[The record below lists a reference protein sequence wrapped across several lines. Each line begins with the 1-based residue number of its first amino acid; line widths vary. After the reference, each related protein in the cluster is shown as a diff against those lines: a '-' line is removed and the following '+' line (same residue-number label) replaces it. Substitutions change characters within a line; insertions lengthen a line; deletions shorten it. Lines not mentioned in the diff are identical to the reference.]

1 LSRALGVPLDTS
13 GSPPQALERLGEAL
27 ASLTKTSRAVL
38 VLDGADAF
46 GAALRAAVP
55 KWLERAPGLD
65 LVLVSN
71 ERLGFGEAVPLGPLP
86 ADAAAQL
93 FTQRLTRALTP
104 EELAL
109 LPEVA
114 ERLEG
119 VPLSLELAAAGLG
132 DAPLS
137 QLLSG
142 APLTASAALQAA
154 LAASLARLD
163 AEWNGNL
170 LLVTQNVDDLHERA
184 GTKRL
189 LHMHGEHLNAWCTA
203 CDVRHGW
210 RGTLID
216 RPACPSCGISGQL
229 RPDIVWFG
237 EMPYR
242 MGDIYHAL
250 NRADLFVS
258 IGTSGAVYPA
268 AGLVREARQKGIK
281 TLELNLEPSHGTSWF
296 EESRH
301 GPATLMVPAWVDE
314 ILGG

>member
-1 LSRALGVPLDTS
+1 MDRQIKNIVILTGAGVSAESGIDTFRS
-13 GSPPQALERLGEAL
+13 AGGLWEQHKVEDVAPPEAF
-27 ASLTKTSRAVL
+27 AR
-38 VLDGADAF
+38 D
-46 GAALRAAVP
+46 P
-55 KWLERAPGLD
+55 D
-65 LVLVSN
+65 LVLRFYDMRR
-71 ERLGFGEAVPLGPLP
+71 ERIQQVEPN
-86 ADAAAQL
+86 AAHYA
-93 FTQRLTRALTP
+93 
-104 EELAL
+104 
-109 LPEVA
+109 
-114 ERLEG
+114 
-119 VPLSLELAAAGLG
+119 
-132 DAPLS
+132 
-137 QLLSG
+137 
-142 APLTASAALQAA
+142 
-154 LAASLARLD
+154 LARLD
-163 AEWNGNL
+163 AEWSGNL

-268 AGLVREARQKGIK
+268 AGLVREARQNGIA
-281 TLELNLEPSHGTSWF
+281 TLELNLEPSHVSSWF
-296 EESRH
+296 TESRH
-301 GPATLMVPAWVDE
+301 GPATELVPQWVDE
-314 ILGG
+314 LLGG